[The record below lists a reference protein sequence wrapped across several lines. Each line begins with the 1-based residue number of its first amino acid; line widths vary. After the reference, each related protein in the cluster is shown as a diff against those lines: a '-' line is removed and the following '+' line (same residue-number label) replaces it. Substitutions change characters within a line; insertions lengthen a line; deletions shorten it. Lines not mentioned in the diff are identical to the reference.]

1 MTTLEEPPSAPILAN
16 PQARPRAERLAT
28 VRAEILNVTYL
39 LINLKDIQSNL
50 IMKRNYISPNKWFLS
65 CVNHHVITECVLLI
79 KHLATDLTGVSLAVQ
94 NLVLVGHVAV
104 LCGIPPS
111 PTTEGTQP
119 LFVSVCLAT
128 DFCNKSEAK

>member
-1 MTTLEEPPSAPILAN
+1 MFSQITSLGESLPTFNADI
-16 PQARPRAERLAT
+16 RL
-28 VRAEILNVTYL
+28 L
-39 LINLKDIQSNL
+39 S
-50 IMKRNYISPNKWFLS
+50 S
-65 CVNHHVITECVLLI
+65 CVNHHVITERVLLVQ
-79 KHLATDLTGVSLAVQ
+79 HLAANLAGVSLAVQ

-104 LCGIPPS
+104 LGRIPSS

>member
-1 MTTLEEPPSAPILAN
+1 M
-16 PQARPRAERLAT
+16 
-28 VRAEILNVTYL
+28 
-39 LINLKDIQSNL
+39 
-50 IMKRNYISPNKWFLS
+50 
-65 CVNHHVITECVLLI
+65 NHHVITECVLLI

-94 NLVLVGHVAV
+94 NLVLVCHVAV

>member
-1 MTTLEEPPSAPILAN
+1 M
-16 PQARPRAERLAT
+16 Q
-28 VRAEILNVTYL
+28 LNYEK
-39 LINLKDIQSNL
+39 NC
-50 IMKRNYISPNKWFLS
+50 ISPHKWLLS
-65 CVNHHVITECVLLI
+65 CVNHHVITECVLLVQ
-79 KHLATDLTGVSLAVQ
+79 HLSTDLAGVSLAVQ

-104 LCGIPPS
+104 LGGIPPS